1 MDLQVRLDQEWGA
14 YTEKD
19 TVSGHLI
26 FRNKAPVNIS
36 TITVKL
42 SGIATSRLNSGRYV
56 ESHQLFQRFQN
67 VFPPQKITEIPVSR
81 SLTVGSGTHIFP
93 FSLTF
98 PATSECHKISLDES
112 KPNQSCT
119 GFLHR
124 KNKTHHLLRKLPPS
138 TGDTLSAWEVRYFLD
153 VTITKTGILK
163 GVEKLQTRNILF
175 YPVHEFSPPKSILR
189 RRCLLAISH
198 DSVSTS
204 SPLAFQVDVELLNG
218 QCLLLGYPI
227 PLRIKLTKVGD
238 RECFVWLNDFQTML
252 VGSTE
257 THASGLVEKD
267 TQFQVIQT
275 MSNIHHV
282 VSHDRALN
290 GAELCIG
297 DSIWNKHRLPTTLT
311 PSFETCNISQTYT
324 LEVRLGLQCG
334 YSKFRTTI
342 LEFSFP
348 VYLAP
353 PSMDP
358 DPYEAKSAKL
368 F

>member
-1 MDLQVRLDQEWGA
+1 MDLHIRLDQERGA

-19 TVSGHLI
+19 TVSGHI
-26 FRNKAPVNIS
+26 FLRNRSPVNIS

-42 SGIATSRLNSGRYV
+42 SGIATSRLSSGKYI

-67 VFPPQKITEIPVSR
+67 VFPPHKMPDMPLSKT
-81 SLTVGSGTHIFP
+81 LTVGSGTHIFP

-98 PATSECHKISLDES
+98 PSTSECHKISLDEI
-112 KPNQSCT
+112 KPNPSCT
-119 GFLHR
+119 GFLYR
-124 KNKTHHLLRKLPPS
+124 KNRTHHLLRRLPPS

-153 VTITKTGILK
+153 VAVTKTGLLK
-163 GVEKLQTRNILF
+163 GVEKLTRNILF
-175 YPVHEFSPPKSILR
+175 YPVHDFNLPKTILG
-189 RRCLLAISH
+189 RRCLLSINH
-198 DSVSTS
+198 DSVISG
-204 SPLAFQVDVELLNG
+204 SPLAYQVDVELLNG

-227 PLRIKLTKVGD
+227 PLKIKLTKIGD
-238 RECFVWLNDFQTML
+238 RDCFVWLNDFQTML

-282 VSHDRALN
+282 VCHDGASN
-290 GAELCIG
+290 GTELSIG
-297 DSIWNKHRLPTTLT
+297 DSLWNKHRLPIALT
-311 PSFETCNISQTYT
+311 PSFETCNISQSYK
-324 LEVRLGLQCG
+324 LEVRLGLQSG

-348 VYLAP
+348 VYLTP
-353 PSMDP
+353 PPMDP
-358 DPYEAKSAKL
+358 DPYEAKCAKL

>member
-56 ESHQLFQRFQN
+56 ESH
-67 VFPPQKITEIPVSR
+67 
-81 SLTVGSGTHIFP
+81 
-93 FSLTF
+93 
-98 PATSECHKISLDES
+98 
-112 KPNQSCT
+112 
-119 GFLHR
+119 
-124 KNKTHHLLRKLPPS
+124 
-138 TGDTLSAWEVRYFLD
+138 
-153 VTITKTGILK
+153 
-163 GVEKLQTRNILF
+163 
-175 YPVHEFSPPKSILR
+175 
-189 RRCLLAISH
+189 
-198 DSVSTS
+198 
-204 SPLAFQVDVELLNG
+204 QVDVELLNG

-290 GAELCIG
+290 GAELFIG
-297 DSIWNKHRLPTTLT
+297 DSLWNKHRLPITLT

>member
-1 MDLQVRLDQEWGA
+1 MDLHIRLDQERGA

-19 TVSGHLI
+19 TVSGHI
-26 FRNKAPVNIS
+26 FLRNRSPVNIS

-42 SGIATSRLNSGRYV
+42 SGIATSRLSSGKYI

-67 VFPPQKITEIPVSR
+67 VFPPHKMPDMLVSKT
-81 SLTVGSGTHIFP
+81 LTVGSGTHIFP
-93 FSLTF
+93 FSLTVGF
-98 PATSECHKISLDES
+98 TTSNNMPISGS
-112 KPNQSCT
+112 FT
-119 GFLHR
+119 HTRFA
-124 KNKTHHLLRKLPPS
+124 THHLLRRLPPS

-153 VTITKTGILK
+153 VAVTKTGLLK
-163 GVEKLQTRNILF
+163 GTRNILF
-175 YPVHEFSPPKSILR
+175 YPVHDFNLPKTILG
-189 RRCLLAISH
+189 RRCLLSINH
-198 DSVSTS
+198 DSVISG
-204 SPLAFQVDVELLNG
+204 SPLAYQVDVELLNG

-227 PLRIKLTKVGD
+227 PLKIKLTKIGD
-238 RECFVWLNDFQTML
+238 RDCFVWLNDFQTML

-282 VSHDRALN
+282 VCHDGASN
-290 GAELCIG
+290 GTELSIG
-297 DSIWNKHRLPTTLT
+297 DSLWNKHRLPIALT
-311 PSFETCNISQTYT
+311 PSFETCNISQSYK
-324 LEVRLGLQCG
+324 LEVRLGLQSG

-348 VYLAP
+348 VYLTP
-353 PSMDP
+353 PPMDP
-358 DPYEAKSAKL
+358 DPYEAKCAKL

>member
-1 MDLQVRLDQEWGA
+1 MDLQIRLDQERGA

-19 TVSGHLI
+19 TVSGHL
-26 FRNKAPVNIS
+26 FLRNKVPVNIS

-42 SGIATSRLNSGRYV
+42 SGIATSRLSSGKYV

-67 VFPPQKITEIPVSR
+67 VFPPHKMTETPVSK
-81 SLTVGSGTHIFP
+81 SLTVGPGTHIFP

-98 PATSECHKISLDES
+98 PSTSECHKISLDEA
-112 KPNQSCT
+112 KPNPSCT
-119 GFLHR
+119 GFLYR
-124 KNKTHHLLRKLPPS
+124 KNKAHHLLRRLPPS
-138 TGDTLSAWEVRYFLD
+138 TGDTLSPWEVRYFLD
-153 VTITKTGILK
+153 VTVTKTGILK
-163 GVEKLQTRNILF
+163 GVSSWQTRNILF
-175 YPVHEFSPPKSILR
+175 YPVPDFSLPKNILG
-189 RRCLLAISH
+189 RRCLLSINH
-198 DSVSTS
+198 DSSS
-204 SPLAFQVDVELLNG
+204 PCSPLAYQVDVELLNG

-227 PLRIKLTKVGD
+227 PLKIKLTKVGD

-275 MSNIHHV
+275 MTNIHHV
-282 VSHDRALN
+282 VCHDGASN
-290 GAELCIG
+290 GAELSIG
-297 DSIWNKHRLPTTLT
+297 DSLWKKHRLPIALT
-311 PSFETCNISQTYT
+311 PSFETCNISQTYK
-324 LEVRLGLQCG
+324 LEVRLGLQSG

-348 VYLAP
+348 VYLTP
-353 PSMDP
+353 PPMDP

>member
-19 TVSGHLI
+19 TVSGQLVL
-26 FRNKAPVNIS
+26 RNKAPVNIS
-36 TITVKL
+36 TIIVKL
-42 SGIATSRLNSGRYV
+42 FGIATSRLNSGKYI
-56 ESHQLFQRFQN
+56 ESHQLFQRVQN
-67 VFPPQKITEIPVSR
+67 VFPPQKMAEMPGSR
-81 SLTVGSGTHIFP
+81 SLTVGCGTHVFP
-93 FSLTF
+93 FSLT
-98 PATSECHKISLDES
+98 
-112 KPNQSCT
+112 
-119 GFLHR
+119 
-124 KNKTHHLLRKLPPS
+124 
-138 TGDTLSAWEVRYFLD
+138 
-153 VTITKTGILK
+153 
-163 GVEKLQTRNILF
+163 TRNILF
-175 YPVHEFSPPKSILR
+175 YPVHGFSLPKSILG
-189 RRCLLAISH
+189 RRCLLPISH
-198 DSVSTS
+198 DSVGSC
-204 SPLAFQVDVELLNG
+204 SPLAYQVDVELLNG

-227 PLRIKLTKVGD
+227 PLKIKLTKVGD

-267 TQFQVIQT
+267 THFQVIQT

-282 VSHDRALN
+282 VSHDRALH

-297 DSIWNKHRLPTTLT
+297 DSLWNKHRLPIALT

-348 VYLAP
+348 VHLTP